1 MQDDSVTEAEVS
13 GSTVNSSGNQ
23 SITATNKTVANPAI
37 AATGVAG
44 AGAGVAGAVSV
55 NNINS
60 KVKTNIT
67 NAALTAANGSIAVA
81 AKNTV
86 AIDAYTGGIAAG
98 AVGVGASVTVNT
110 IDSTVQS
117 NVTNSNLTAQKD
129 ITVTAEEFRDIS
141 QLATNA
147 AAGGA
152 AVGGNIL
159 ITNVGKALNDA
170 DENEQAAR
178 EQIEA
183 ANAAYGDTDM
193 LSFARDLGALE
204 KGSID

>member
-1 MQDDSVTEAEVS
+1 ML
-13 GSTVNSSGNQ
+13 
-23 SITATNKTVANPAI
+23 IR
-37 AATGVAG
+37 
-44 AGAGVAGAVSV
+44 AVSPQV
-55 NNINS
+55 P
-60 KVKTNIT
+60 
-67 NAALTAANGSIAVA
+67 
-81 AKNTV
+81 
-86 AIDAYTGGIAAG
+86 
-98 AVGVGASVTVNT
+98 VGVGASVTVNT

-204 KGSID
+204 KGSIEADAQYGKCRRGLRRRQGFADLGEYQRRQHDGAGQSCGYS

>member
-1 MQDDSVTEAEVS
+1 M
-13 GSTVNSSGNQ
+13 
-23 SITATNKTVANPAI
+23 
-37 AATGVAG
+37 AG

-129 ITVTAEEFRDIS
+129 ITVTAEELRDIS

-152 AVGGNIL
+152 AVGLSL
-159 ITNVGKALNDA
+159 IH
-170 DENEQAAR
+170 
-178 EQIEA
+178 I
-183 ANAAYGDTDM
+183 
-193 LSFARDLGALE
+193 
-204 KGSID
+204 

>member
-1 MQDDSVTEAEVS
+1 M
-13 GSTVNSSGNQ
+13 
-23 SITATNKTVANPAI
+23 
-37 AATGVAG
+37 AG

-129 ITVTAEEFRDIS
+129 ITVTAEELRAS
-141 QLATNA
+141 ASWLLMQQQVEQRWA
-147 AAGGA
+147 A
-152 AVGGNIL
+152 IYL
-159 ITNVGKALNDA
+159 SPNVGKAL
-170 DENEQAAR
+170 
-178 EQIEA
+178 
-183 ANAAYGDTDM
+183 
-193 LSFARDLGALE
+193 
-204 KGSID
+204 K